1 MRGEEVGGGEEEEVR
16 EKKRRG
22 ERGKIQREGAYHETH
37 SPIAHTSTGGP
48 YCVSPT
54 SSSGER
60 YHLVA
65 TYSVYSPPGP
75 AESGGGGGQNEGEKE
90 GQGKE
95 RGEEKERKEGH
106 RRGEGKRRKDKV
118 LYSGK
123 LLREKLS

>member
-1 MRGEEVGGGEEEEVR
+1 MRL
-16 EKKRRG
+16 
-22 ERGKIQREGAYHETH
+22 TH

-75 AESGGGGGQNEGEKE
+75 AESGGGDKGRVKKRDREK
-90 GQGKE
+90 
-95 RGEEKERKEGH
+95 REEKRKRERRADEGH
-106 RRGEGKRRKDKV
+106 RRGEGKRKE
-118 LYSGK
+118 GQGTI
-123 LLREKLS
+123 

>member
-1 MRGEEVGGGEEEEVR
+1 MRL
-16 EKKRRG
+16 
-22 ERGKIQREGAYHETH
+22 TH

-75 AESGGGGGQNEGEKE
+75 AESGGGGQRKGEE
-90 GQGKE
+90 ERQGKE
-95 RGEEKERKEGH
+95 RGEEKERKEG
-106 RRGEGKRRKDKV
+106 R
-118 LYSGK
+118 
-123 LLREKLS
+123 